1 MRSLIFISSFFIF
14 QISHAF
20 TLNSSTNPNLK
31 GWEGGDVQL
40 LVNTSNCPASVDVVG
55 IIQAAVQVWNNV
67 PTSAIKVSYGG
78 SASSTNLASPP
89 TVYCETNFQAVLGAD
104 QNAVPGAAAVIA
116 PTGQITQ
123 GVLILNVSSGQGNIA
138 NFDETTLKIILA
150 HEIGHILGLGHSS
163 DIRALMY
170 YNASAKTELRLA
182 QDDIDGMSYLYPSD
196 EMKNNKY
203 GGCGLVQ
210 NLPPPSGGSLLFL
223 FLVMCLPICQWKA
236 SRDRSYFKIS
246 AYKEN
251 PATN

>member
-1 MRSLIFISSFFIF
+1 MKFLIGISSLFIF
-14 QISHAF
+14 QIGYAF

-40 LVNTSNCPASVDVVG
+40 LVNTSNCPANVDVVG
-55 IIQAAVQVWNNV
+55 IIEAAAQVWNNV

-78 SASSTNLASPP
+78 STTSTDLASPP

-116 PTGQITQ
+116 PAGQITQ
-123 GVLILNVSSGQGNIA
+123 GVLILNVSSGLGNIA

-163 DIRALMY
+163 STHALMY

-196 EMKNNKY
+196 ELKNNKY
-203 GGCGLVQ
+203 AGCGLVQ
-210 NLPPPSGGSLLFL
+210 NLPPPSGPSLFFL
-223 FLVMCLPICQWKA
+223 FLLMSAPIWMWKI
-236 SRDRSYFKIS
+236 SRRRIYFKIS
-246 AYKEN
+246 AYKEK
-251 PATN
+251 PAIS